1 VDTLPNITVE
11 MLAGRTIEQRKEFAA
26 AVTSAAVDI
35 LKVRSESVRIR
46 YDEHEKADYA
56 KGGVLGTDL

>member
-1 VDTLPNITVE
+1 MPNITIE
-11 MLAGRTIEQRKEFAA
+11 MLAGRGIEQRRKFAE

-35 LKVRSESVRIR
+35 LKVRAESVRIR
-46 YDEHEKADYA
+46 YDEHGKEDYA